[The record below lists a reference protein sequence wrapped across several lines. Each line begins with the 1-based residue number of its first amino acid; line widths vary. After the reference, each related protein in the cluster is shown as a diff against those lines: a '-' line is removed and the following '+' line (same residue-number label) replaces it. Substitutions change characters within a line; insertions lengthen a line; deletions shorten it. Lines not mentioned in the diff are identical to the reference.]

1 MPVDISPITDAAVQL
16 VGALVLAI
24 GGIAITFLS
33 LKVNTWLGVKISAG
47 NQAAF
52 NAALSQ
58 SVTFGITQAEG
69 AIKAHGWDDPTVKN
83 VVLAAAATAITTKF
97 PDALAAVGITGD
109 LNSPANVALVQEA
122 LQRALPA
129 AALTASASPST
140 PPAPTPPVIVAP
152 VTPAA

>member
-1 MPVDISPITDAAVQL
+1 MPVDISPLTNAAMQILGWV
-16 VGALVLAI
+16 VLAV
-24 GGIAITFLS
+24 GGILVTLIS
-33 LKVNTWLGVKISAG
+33 LKLNTWLGVKITAG

-52 NAALSQ
+52 NAALNH

-69 AIKAHGWDDPTVKN
+69 AIKAKGWDDPTVKN
-83 VVLAAAATAITTKF
+83 VVLATALSAVTAKF

-152 VTPAA
+152 VTP